1 MSKISLNF
9 HKYHLSTKTIFLFA
23 YQKDSN
29 EAIWKCMKSILTWKI
44 LLNNFLTSNQTK
56 PQAQVK
62 LNLYSRKSLN
72 CISNP
77 ITFPMPFST
86 GKIFLIEQKPLLALF
101 SRRVVKGSNQL
112 QVYLL
117 NMHIMQVD
125 GAFNC
130 I

>member
-1 MSKISLNF
+1 
-9 HKYHLSTKTIFLFA
+9 
-23 YQKDSN
+23 
-29 EAIWKCMKSILTWKI
+29 
-44 LLNNFLTSNQTK
+44 
-56 PQAQVK
+56 
-62 LNLYSRKSLN
+62 
-72 CISNP
+72 
-77 ITFPMPFST
+77 MPFST